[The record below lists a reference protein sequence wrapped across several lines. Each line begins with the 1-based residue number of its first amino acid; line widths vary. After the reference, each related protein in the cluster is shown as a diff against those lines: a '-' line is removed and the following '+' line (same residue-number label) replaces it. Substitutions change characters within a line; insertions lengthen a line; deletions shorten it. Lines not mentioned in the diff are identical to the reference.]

1 METFRNTITFDVLFE
16 SDSETLVEVEKFL
29 IALFFFTFPKSYQ
42 KYDICHGNLK
52 DYDCDELVTNLRVL
66 KK

>member
-29 IALFFFTFPKSYQ
+29 IALFFFYIS
-42 KYDICHGNLK
+42 
-52 DYDCDELVTNLRVL
+52 
-66 KK
+66 